1 MKKVVRVL
9 ALSTIALVLLTF
21 GVHSAPNGMSEDEY
35 IKFTKNWVTVA
46 NGKMEIY
53 QKNVK
58 TGKYR
63 LLFNDDEGKW
73 NTIEVKMG
81 DTLK

>member
-1 MKKVVRVL
+1 MNN
-9 ALSTIALVLLTF
+9 SYFVLLIENRTAC
-21 GVHSAPNGMSEDEY
+21 S
-35 IKFTKNWVTVA
+35 KNVMLLHFNATTL
-46 NGKMEIY
+46 
-53 QKNVK
+53 KNVK

>member
-1 MKKVVRVL
+1 
-9 ALSTIALVLLTF
+9 
-21 GVHSAPNGMSEDEY
+21 
-35 IKFTKNWVTVA
+35 VA